1 MHSGGRIVKTVI
13 LLRGAAILAALQG
26 LAHAA
31 LFISAKPRH
40 GDAEV
45 AVITA
50 MKANRFFAGGLGY
63 WDYYFGYGLIAA
75 FACLVEAAL
84 LWQIARIAETQ
95 AALVRPMV
103 VVFVVANLGHALLLA
118 RYFKFPLPIA
128 FDLVIATVLVVALV
142 AAASVS
148 IGAGLSARSQPFRT
162 SFNR

>member
-1 MHSGGRIVKTVI
+1 MRTVI
-13 LLRGAAILAALQG
+13 LIRGAAILAAVQG

-45 AVITA
+45 AVIAA

-75 FACLVEAAL
+75 AACLVEAAL
-84 LWQIARIAETQ
+84 LWQIATIAETQ
-95 AALVRPMV
+95 SLLVRPMV
-103 VVFVVANLGHALLLA
+103 GVFVLANLGHALLLA

-128 FDLVIATVLVVALV
+128 FDVIIAMVLIVAL
-142 AAASVS
+142 ATAASIS
-148 IGAGLSARSQPFRT
+148 AAGGLSPAPGR
-162 SFNR
+162 